1 MMNGIVLFFRFLKNN
16 FGKFVLGF
24 FLVVVFLYALFP
36 FSDLNDLVS
45 AQVSKLTHSRVFLQ
59 FDGLHFN
66 PLTASVSMDKVY
78 VETAQISNISIN
90 ELSATPS
97 IAALIKG
104 KPGGHLSA
112 QGFMKGDVKISIA
125 PGGASGSKTEGT
137 EGSKGE
143 KYTLDISAQNLSLK
157 EIRDAAGLSLPLKG
171 QLNLST
177 QAVAD
182 ISFADQP
189 EGEISLTINKF
200 ELPPSSVSL
209 GEMGR
214 VNLPEIKLAQIELK
228 GKLANGKFVIES
240 GKIGTPKDEFYG
252 DVKGDMNVTLQ
263 NMGGQIVPMIGA
275 YNISLD
281 LKANSNFKERAKF
294 FLSFLD
300 GYKRDL
306 PDGAQYKFRIQAQAM
321 GMPPQ
326 FQQLQ

>member
-16 FGKFVLGF
+16 FGKFVLGI
-24 FLVVVFLYALFP
+24 FLVVFFLYVLFP

-45 AQVSKLTHSRVFLQ
+45 AQVSKLTHNRVFLQ
-59 FDGLHFN
+59 FDDLHFN
-66 PLTASVSMDKVY
+66 PLTASVSLDKVY
-78 VETAQISNISIN
+78 VETPQISNLTVAQ
-90 ELSATPS
+90 LSATPS
-97 IAALIKG
+97 IASLIKG

-112 QGFMKGDVKISIA
+112 QGFLKGDVKISIS
-125 PGGASGSKTEGT
+125 PASGGSKTEGSG
-137 EGSKGE
+137 EGKAE
-143 KYTLDISAQNLSLK
+143 KYNIDLSAQNLSLK
-157 EIRDAAGLSLPLKG
+157 EIKDMAGLSLPIKG

-182 ISFADQP
+182 ITFAEQP

-209 GEMGR
+209 ADMGR
-214 VNLPEIKLAQIELK
+214 VNLPEIKLGQIELK

-240 GKIGTPKDEFYG
+240 GKVGTSKDDFYG
-252 DVKGDMNVTLQ
+252 DIKGDLNITIQ
-263 NMGGQIVPMIGA
+263 NMGGQMVPLIGA
-275 YNISLD
+275 YNVSLD
-281 LKANSNFKERAKF
+281 LKANAAFKERAKF

-300 GYKRDL
+300 GYKHDL

-326 FQQLQ
+326 FMQLQ